1 MTECQFVG
9 SFYALDQLPRDP
21 RPQVAIAGRSNVG
34 KSSLLNRLVGRKKIA
49 KVSSTPG
56 KTRALNFFLIDQRY
70 YFVDLPGYGYA
81 KVPIDVRKEW
91 GKLME
96 AYLEKSRELA
106 GLILL
111 IDVRRDPT
119 PEDVQ
124 MLEWLAARKLP
135 AMIALTK
142 VDKVKRGERAAKL
155 RQLQDNL
162 GVGIV
167 PCSSVTGE
175 GKSELLAAIN
185 ELVTRKPGKQK

>member
-9 SFYALDQLPRDP
+9 SFYALDQIPRSP

-81 KVPIDVRKEW
+81 KVPDHVRESW
-91 GKLME
+91 GKLIE
-96 AYLEKSRELA
+96 AYLENSRELA

-111 IDVRRDPT
+111 IDARRDPT
-119 PEDVQ
+119 AQDVQ
-124 MLEWLAARKLP
+124 MLEWLAERELP

-142 VDKVKRGERAAKL
+142 VDKVKRSQRAAKIQ
-155 RQLQDNL
+155 QLQNDL
-162 GVGIV
+162 GVGVI
-167 PCSSVTGE
+167 PCSAVTGE
-175 GKSELLAAIN
+175 GKNELLDAIN
-185 ELVTRKPGKQK
+185 ELVTR